1 MNQPKNFRDLGIK
14 TEVNSLSG
22 DKIKIER
29 VLNTPVTVKRYKIE
43 PSKFQEKG
51 NGKRLVLQIEYN
63 KEVRVIFTGSV
74 VLMDT
79 IQKIPKEDFPFE
91 TTIKRTGEYFEFT

>member
-1 MNQPKNFRDLGIK
+1 MTQPKKFSELGIK
-14 TEVNSLSG
+14 TEVNSLTG

-29 VLNTPVTVKRYKIE
+29 ILNTPVTVTRYKIE
-43 PSKFQEKG
+43 PSKFQDNG
-51 NGKRLVLQIEYN
+51 NGKRLVLQIEHN
-63 KEVRVIFTGSV
+63 NEARIIFTGST

-79 IQKIPKEDFPFE
+79 IEKIPKESFPFQ